1 MKDDVFWSG
10 TERRRG
16 RQRKGS
22 VDVKVVDTQ
31 GQAFTVCRREMEET
45 KVPCPLDSR
54 RLMVLVLTSPRIRQ
68 ATPFSRPQCPQLSHV
83 GVGAGSMNTLV
94 PKAPPLERCYLK
106 VRRCLGWRRRPY
118 GGTRSIYKAEQI
130 RVV

>member
-45 KVPCPLDSR
+45 KDESCMINISPFVLQLD
-54 RLMVLVLTSPRIRQ
+54 I
-68 ATPFSRPQCPQLSHV
+68 
-83 GVGAGSMNTLV
+83 
-94 PKAPPLERCYLK
+94 
-106 VRRCLGWRRRPY
+106 
-118 GGTRSIYKAEQI
+118 
-130 RVV
+130 